1 MVSQTTNPSQAKQP
15 GKGLSEGYGVLKCR
29 ALEGIAETEDKTSPH
44 YIIIAKDTQDQG
56 KKYRITI
63 NVKSRLNPPDLLV
76 LINNNF
82 KHPITDKL
90 INLNFGFTEIKKEDQ
105 KAGGIALDFIRSNL
119 LDVNQMKPVK
129 ANVESPD
136 NEINDIN
143 DMLELLVQQA
153 IKSTEIDLY
162 IFGEPFPGGIHN
174 IHMNQG
180 SAGEFSKENGVFQDG
195 ALFFHFR
202 DRNNW
207 VAFFSAFQSQSF
219 HTNDVTGNPIDK
231 EGKPMPITTPPED
244 GTQPSTIAADV
255 KIIAALVNPIGDD
268 KGEEFIVLI
277 NTTPNVIK
285 LNGWSLKDRVKREL
299 SLNGVIQPGSIMTVT
314 FPGRGDKE
322 FQLGNDGGIIT
333 LLNAQK
339 LKVHGV
345 SYTKEDVRQQG
356 HTVVF

>member
-29 ALEGIAETEDKTSPH
+29 ALKGIAEPEDKTSPH
-44 YIIIAKDTQDQG
+44 YIIIATDAQAQG
-56 KKYRITI
+56 KKYRVTI

-76 LINNNF
+76 LIDNNF

-90 INLNFGFTEIKKEDQ
+90 INRNFGFTEIKKEDQ
-105 KAGGIALDFIRSNL
+105 KAGEIALDYIRGNL

-129 ANVESPD
+129 ANVKSPE

-143 DMLELLVQQA
+143 DMIDLLVQQA

-162 IFGEPFPGGIHN
+162 VFGEPFPKDDPTGIHN

-180 SAGEFSKENGVFQDG
+180 SSGEFGKENGVFQDG

-219 HTNDVTGNPIDK
+219 HTDDVTGDPIDK
-231 EGKPMPITTPPED
+231 EGKPIPPED
-244 GTQPSTIAADV
+244 GTQPPTIAADV
-255 KIIAALVNPIGDD
+255 KIIAALVNPIGND
-268 KGEEFIVLI
+268 KGEEFVVLI

-299 SLNGVIQPGSIMTVT
+299 LLNGVIQPGSMMTVT
-314 FPGRGDKE
+314 FPGRGNEE
-322 FQLGNDGGIIT
+322 FQLGNNGGIIT

-345 SYTKEDVRQQG
+345 CYTQEDVKQQG
-356 HTVVF
+356 HTIVF